1 MTTRIIT
8 GAGLLAVLLIAL
20 YLGGWVFAV
29 LWIAA
34 VLIAVKEEFDAINK
48 AGHRPVEWPT
58 WASLLVSIPCFLL
71 LMEYQ
76 AIAIL
81 GGCIFLTFLLVTAI
95 VLFRRDPELTDILI
109 SVMPLLSIAL
119 PGMCLLALSRLPAE
133 IQRILIALCFFVPV
147 FGDTSAYFVGV
158 RWGRVKLSPVVSPK
172 KTVEGALGGLIGSV
186 LTALVIYLIALSFGQ
201 QSFSV
206 WHYLAIGLFGGLI
219 GQVGDLFA
227 SSIKRHCGVKD
238 FGNIFPGHGGMLDR
252 LDSILFVAVFVY
264 VYYLAFL

>member
-8 GAGLLAVLLIAL
+8 GAGLLIALLAAL

-34 VLIAVKEEFDAINK
+34 VLLAIKEEFDALNK
-48 AGHRPVEWPT
+48 AGHRTVSWPT

-71 LMEYQ
+71 LLEYQ

-81 GGCIFLTFLLVTAI
+81 AACVFITFLLVSAI
-95 VLFRRDPELTDILI
+95 VLFRKDPELIDILI

-119 PGMCLLALSRLPAE
+119 PGMCLLALSRLSSE
-133 IQRILIALCFFVPV
+133 MQRILLSLCFFVPV
-147 FGDTSAYFVGV
+147 FGDTFAYFVGV
-158 RWGRVKLSPVVSPK
+158 RMGRVKLCPVVSPK
-172 KTVEGALGGLIGSV
+172 KTVEGALGGLLGSV
-186 LTALVIYLIALSFGQ
+186 LTALAIYLIALSFGL
-201 QSFSV
+201 QSFSI

-219 GQVGDLFA
+219 GQIGDLFA
-227 SSIKRHCGVKD
+227 SIIKRHCQVKD
-238 FGNIFPGHGGMLDR
+238 FGHIFPGHGGMLDR